1 VPLSSS
7 AAPLDSKLSKAPRW
21 QIVSPAPMKRFAGPI
36 KVLRPNLK
44 LCIGPVNLPYL
55 CVPLEMN
62 SVPIQSWSYG
72 ISQKYFLV

>member
-1 VPLSSS
+1 
-7 AAPLDSKLSKAPRW
+7 
-21 QIVSPAPMKRFAGPI
+21 MKRFAGPI